1 MARDIVH
8 DTDSSPTARLLSLW
22 DHLGIRVAHVATQ
35 MPGDIAG
42 LAAGFASRLGGGV
55 LCVPSRLA
63 PPRFETVADRL
74 LMICGARGP
83 TADVARR
90 AASPLRGAPG
100 VGRAGCDA
108 PRGAGAFPAP
118 PA

>member
-42 LAAGFASRLGGGV
+42 LAAGFASRLGGVV
-55 LCVPSRLA
+55 LCVPSRLD
-63 PPRFETVADRL
+63 PPRFGAAADRL
-74 LMICGARGP
+74 LVICGERGP
-83 TADVARR
+83 
-90 AASPLRGAPG
+90 AAPW
-100 VGRAGCDA
+100 
-108 PRGAGAFPAP
+108 AP
-118 PA
+118 PAPARRRGRTR